1 VHSSSTSRPPRRS
14 PKLRLAISAVAGLAL
29 TAAGCAQSEQ
39 ASPESSVEAASTA
52 TIPDATATTIP
63 EGTSTTTSGPVT
75 AADDRPAEFLSA
87 YLGALDLPAGLVPN
101 LEEIA
106 GCDLDA
112 LAEGLPVVLSRQV
125 DAETLDA
132 SDFVVTTSSGNT
144 AAPAC
149 ARLAPA
155 DEDDELQTVLLVGE
169 FGSVEDPPA
178 RISITGE
185 LLAVDGTD
193 LSGLETDDIDTF
205 EDGPEVVL
213 AKVNP
218 AQEHCRSLGST
229 DEIQTTW
236 QGGVTGPQNSEPGAD
251 QLAGFTVADIGG
263 ALFPI
268 LGFDDLGDDDNYV
281 VVCIP
286 AGLTPATLEVR
297 AATLFDPT
305 NNPNP
310 ETTATVTAA

>member
-1 VHSSSTSRPPRRS
+1 VHSCWTSWSARRSST
-14 PKLRLAISAVAGLAL
+14 LGLAISAVAALAPI
-29 TAAGCAQSEQ
+29 AAGCARSDQT
-39 ASPESSVEAASTA
+39 ARESSVEVT
-52 TIPDATATTIP
+52 TTTTISDVTTTTIR
-63 EGTSTTTSGPVT
+63 EATSTTIREPVI

-87 YLGALDLPAGLVPN
+87 YLGALDLPASLVPN
-101 LEEIA
+101 LEEV
-106 GCDLDA
+106 GDCDLDA

-125 DAETLDA
+125 DAKTLDA

-155 DEDDELQTVLLVGE
+155 DDDDELQTVLLVGE
-169 FGSVEDPPA
+169 LGSVEDQPA

-193 LSGLETDDIDTF
+193 LSGLETDDINTF

-213 AKVNP
+213 AKIGP

-236 QGGVTGPQNSEPGAD
+236 QGGVTGPRNSEPGAD
-251 QLAGFTVADIGG
+251 QLDGFTVVDVGG

-268 LGFDDLGDDDNYV
+268 LGFDDLGDGDNYV

-286 AGLTPATLEVR
+286 AGLAPATLEVR

-310 ETTATVTAA
+310 ETNATVTDS